1 MTKTFE
7 IEKNCIP
14 YEVVVKYDCFARIDV
29 TIYRIRRPKWKF
41 FRTDFLPTESKGFF
55 IEDFPTIEEGV
66 NWTLECIFEKIGI
79 TDATSQKLKDY
90 FD

>member
-66 NWTLECIFEKIGI
+66 NWALNLIFEKMGV

-90 FD
+90 FG

>member
-7 IEKNCIP
+7 VEKNCVL
-14 YEVVVKYDCFARIDV
+14 YEVVVKYDCFAMIEV
-29 TIYRIRRPKWKF
+29 TIYRIRRPKWRF
-41 FRTDFLPTESKGFF
+41 FRTDFLPSGSKRFF

-66 NWTLECIFEKIGI
+66 NLALKNIFEKMGI
-79 TDATSQKLKDY
+79 SDAISQKLKDY

>member
-14 YEVVVKYDCFARIDV
+14 YKVVVKYDCFARIDV

-41 FRTDFLPTESKGFF
+41 FRTNFLPTDSKWFL
-55 IEDFPTIEEGV
+55 ITNFPTIEEGV
-66 NWTLECIFEKIGI
+66 NWALNLIFEKMGV

-90 FD
+90 FG

>member
-29 TIYRIRRPKWKF
+29 TVYRIRRPKWKF

-55 IEDFPTIEEGV
+55 IDDFPTIEEGV
-66 NWTLECIFEKIGI
+66 NWTLGCIFEKIGI